1 MRTAYEVDE
10 SVQLDTLVLL
20 HVILKRARCS
30 VAFAAVAESSSMF
43 RSFIAKLDVAESL
56 HRYLVRLID
65 EQQRYSRK
73 RPILVVSHD

>member
-1 MRTAYEVDE
+1 
-10 SVQLDTLVLL
+10 
-20 HVILKRARCS
+20 
-30 VAFAAVAESSSMF
+30 MF